1 MQSCVNLGGM
11 KLWFALGS
19 FFLGT
24 AVLGIILPVLPTT
37 PLVLVAAG
45 CFAKSSPKTYNWLLE
60 SEQFGPVI
68 KSWEANR
75 CIPPRAKRIAVS
87 MIVLVGGSSVLF
99 FVPAGWLKALALAL
113 LAYGAWFVLHQQT
126 CISE

>member
-1 MQSCVNLGGM
+1 M
-11 KLWFALGS
+11 KLWFVLGT

-60 SEQFGPVI
+60 SEQFGPLI
-68 KSWEANR
+68 KNWEANR
-75 CIPPRAKRIAVS
+75 CIPLKIKRLAMT
-87 MIVLVGGSSVLF
+87 MIVLFGGSSVIF
-99 FVPAGWLKALALAL
+99 FVSVIWAKVAALAL
-113 LAYGAWFVLHQQT
+113 LAYGGWYVWQIPS
-126 CISE
+126 CVE

>member
-1 MQSCVNLGGM
+1 M

-45 CFAKSSPKTYNWLLE
+45 CFAKSSPKTYNRLLQNA
-60 SEQFGPVI
+60 QFGPII
-68 KSWEANR
+68 KNWEANR
-75 CIPPRAKRIAVS
+75 CIPPKIKRLAIS
-87 MIVLVGGSSVLF
+87 MIVLFGGTSVIF
-99 FVPAGWLKALALAL
+99 FVSVIWAKAAALAL
-113 LAYGAWFVLHQQT
+113 LTYGAWYVWRIPS
-126 CISE
+126 CIE

>member
-1 MQSCVNLGGM
+1 M
-11 KLWFALGS
+11 KIWFALGS

-75 CIPPRAKRIAVS
+75 CIPPRAKIIALT
-87 MIVLVGGSSVLF
+87 MIFLVGGSSVLF
-99 FVPAGWLKALALAL
+99 FVPLGWAKFAALAL
-113 LAYGAWFVLHQQT
+113 LAYGAWYVWRIPT
-126 CISE
+126 CLE

>member
-1 MQSCVNLGGM
+1 M
-11 KLWFALGS
+11 KLWFVLGV

-45 CFAKSSPKTYNWLLE
+45 CFAKSSPKTYNRLLE

-68 KSWEANR
+68 KNWEANR
-75 CIPPRAKRIAVS
+75 CIPRRAKTIALS
-87 MIVLVGGSSVLF
+87 MIILVGGSSVLF
-99 FVPAGWLKALALAL
+99 FVPMGWPKFAALAL
-113 LAYGAWFVLHQQT
+113 LAYGAWYVWRIPT
-126 CISE
+126 CITDQN